1 MPYLLARILEKE
13 LQHTSKAITNL
24 LAAIEAGI
32 FTDSTKNRLQELEE
46 KKKEL
51 EEKILLEKSKVKASI
66 SREEI
71 ETYLKYA
78 IQQSP
83 EPLLDLLLQKVI
95 VYKDRIKIYMK
106 YVGDT
111 LSDDSPDKNDT
122 PDGTD
127 SVRGAS
133 YFIIFNSS
141 QPQATSRRARKK
153 NETI

>member
-1 MPYLLARILEKE
+1 MICAEPLRLGE
-13 LQHTSKAITNL
+13 LSALYAFTSVL
-24 LAAIEAGI
+24 
-32 FTDSTKNRLQELEE
+32 FH
-46 KKKEL
+46 
-51 EEKILLEKSKVKASI
+51 

-141 QPQATSRRARKK
+141 RPQATSRRARKK

>member
-1 MPYLLARILEKE
+1 MICAEPLRLGE
-13 LQHTSKAITNL
+13 LSALYAFTSVL
-24 LAAIEAGI
+24 
-32 FTDSTKNRLQELEE
+32 FH
-46 KKKEL
+46 
-51 EEKILLEKSKVKASI
+51 

-127 SVRGAS
+127 SVRGLLILS
-133 YFIIFNSS
+133 YSIQVN
-141 QPQATSRRARKK
+141 RKLPHGGRGK
-153 NETI
+153 KTKLYNAGAGLFH